1 MNKVK
6 KLFAILLMS
15 ITFLVATASVAF
27 ADPPGP
33 GSKQCTPGQ
42 QGNPHPGFK
51 GGSC

>member
-1 MNKVK
+1 MK
-6 KLFAILLMS
+6 KALAGV
-15 ITFLVATASVAF
+15 LVALTFTVGTVSVAF

-33 GSKQCTPGQ
+33 GDKQCTPGQ